1 MKEINEFPNIKPKKL
16 KEEINKINKDNSKVQ
31 NKNIFSG
38 QKELK
43 KNEKYKGI
51 EFCILYII
59 LFISLILIFIINYLK
74 TKDAFKE
81 NKYIKVFL
89 KLIYLLKNYVIKP

>member
-1 MKEINEFPNIKPKKL
+1 MKEINIFSNIKPTKL

-43 KNEKYKGI
+43 INGTYKGLK
-51 EFCILYII
+51 FCILY
-59 LFISLILIFIINYLK
+59 L
-74 TKDAFKE
+74 
-81 NKYIKVFL
+81 
-89 KLIYLLKNYVIKP
+89 